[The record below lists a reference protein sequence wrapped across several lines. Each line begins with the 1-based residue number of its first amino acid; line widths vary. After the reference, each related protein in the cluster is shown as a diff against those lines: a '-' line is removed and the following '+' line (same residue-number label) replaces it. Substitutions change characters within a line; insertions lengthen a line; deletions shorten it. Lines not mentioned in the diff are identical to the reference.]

1 MILDMPAAVLQAVV
15 VACASFKAFVATGR
29 AYD

>member
-1 MILDMPAAVLQAVV
+1 MMLDMPAALLQAVV
-15 VACASFKAFVATGR
+15 VACASFKAIVATGR